1 MQFATI
7 PFGGSS
13 ETLPLMVTNI
23 GRGTLTIA
31 PSINGPSYKISS
43 STCGAGVTAGN
54 SCTLQVEFAPV
65 AVGGHG
71 DILTLHANGLV
82 NPTVGLHGIAS
93 GVGTEMETPL
103 EFGTIPSGTT
113 ETLLLTINN
122 IGVAGTVTIGTKI
135 NGPSYKILTT
145 SQNTCLAGIIAG
157 QSCTLPVEFD
167 PVAVGN
173 HDDVLTLT
181 PTGGA
186 AASTVYLHGIAD

>member
-1 MQFATI
+1 M
-7 PFGGSS
+7 PFGGSP
-13 ETLPLMVTNI
+13 ETLSFMVTNI
-23 GRGTLTIA
+23 GGLVLTIA
-31 PSINGPSYKISS
+31 PKINGPSYKIMS

-71 DILTLHANGLV
+71 DILTLNANGLV

-93 GVGTEMETPL
+93 GVGTKMETPL
-103 EFGTIPSGTT
+103 EFGTISSGST
-113 ETLLLTINN
+113 ETLLLTIKN

-186 AASTVYLHGIAD
+186 APSMVYLHGTAD